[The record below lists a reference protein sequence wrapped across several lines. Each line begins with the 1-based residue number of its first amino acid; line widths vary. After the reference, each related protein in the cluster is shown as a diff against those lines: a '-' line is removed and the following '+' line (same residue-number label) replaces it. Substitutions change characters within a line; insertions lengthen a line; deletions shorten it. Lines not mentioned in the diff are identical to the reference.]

1 MTEVDQRI
9 VAMHF
14 DNKQFEKSARQTIN
28 TLEDLRDHLDLEGA
42 AKGFT
47 ELSEKA
53 RDLNFSN
60 TEKKASGFGK
70 ALSSIQNIAK
80 KTFSSATF
88 PLRSLGNEIHHLTND
103 VQRWIGIDLAR
114 TVEQAGLSFAR
125 SLTID
130 PLRTGWNEYEMKM
143 DSIKTIMSGTA
154 HEWGE
159 MANSD
164 LHLEAV
170 KESLEELNHYA
181 DQTIY
186 SFQDMTSNIGK
197 FTNAGVSLD
206 RAVPAMKGIANLAAS
221 AGQGALQA
229 SMAMYNFSQSL
240 SLGYVELRDWR
251 SIENANLATMEFK
264 NTLIEV
270 GLAMGTLK
278 RDAKGTIKTAVKG
291 QKAVEVTAENLR
303 ETLKNKWLSGDV
315 LTRTLQVYSGEF
327 TSIEDILAAGLISAK
342 DEKGRAKS
350 TEQMRE
356 EAEALLKIGQEAA
369 KAATEVRT
377 FSKMYDSL
385 KEAAQSGWAEAW
397 EFIIGD
403 MHEATALWTDINN
416 GISSILDAARDARN
430 KALMFW
436 RGQQKVDLTDD
447 FGNVVKSVVVSANN
461 TGFGSVDMRE
471 QLIMSLHELV
481 MVFLDLGNAVT
492 IAKERIFGSDLGK
505 TLVNLTFGFSEFVYS
520 VSDWLGVLHDW
531 QKSDSDEVRDTLT
544 VLEQW
549 AAGTRIDKIVLVFQG
564 LFSILKKI
572 GKIVKSIATTIGNA
586 LLPLLDPILDFI
598 SLVSVAFIKW
608 FEYSD
613 FESFKELMLTAVV
626 NLFTQLYAGFKIQF
640 QKAGVW
646 FLGLLKDFFHIE
658 TKIDPAQD
666 FGAWAG
672 EVLGGIYGQFKSK
685 WEKFVRSIRHWFSDK
700 WEEVLDFIIG
710 PRTNSGKFHF
720 AGPNAGKNVYDRD
733 YTQAPIGRLILG
745 IEQTVKDI
753 QDSETFKS
761 IKETIESI
769 ISSIRNFFVGE
780 DAEEVFEA
788 PNGRTYVQ
796 QSVHRKSGIEQF
808 IDQITATFERLT
820 KFFSTEEGG
829 GLHGVMAEAKKWANA
844 FKADF
849 ESIWA
854 TVEGVWYDLVGR
866 DVEVDIGPG
875 ITENVHVEGQIELL
889 IDSVNAWINEA
900 LAEDESENGDKKTQ
914 KTLLQ
919 GLFSKAV
926 GVIASIT
933 ESVNQFFSLDEGGV
947 LGDAPATVNAWIEAA
962 RQGIKSIEDTI
973 NGFISTVF
981 GSGEGEKPKE
991 TVTVTSP
998 TQASTTTTAY
1008 LWAEALYNSSSA
1020 VVKLAIDSL
1029 TGMFG
1034 DQSKS
1039 PIQNIAELIT
1049 SIDSWVTRAI
1059 TDLTGII
1066 ETVRSR
1072 ITRFFVGEDVEEII
1086 VPPKGKTGI
1095 VGRRKVHHNGLFD
1108 NIAQTVR
1115 QSIQDGIDTIAGVWS
1130 SITGWFEDRKADVTA
1145 TIEPI
1150 WNAIVGFFTGG
1161 SSDSE
1166 GATPSTSGE
1175 SPFKRFF
1182 DWVGKGVEDAIK
1194 TVSKLWAKIFSWF
1207 EVRKAVVEGTLS
1219 SMWNSIV
1226 SFFTGGESSNERTD
1240 SPFAAFFNW
1249 IKDGVETAVT
1259 AVSSVWDTVV
1269 KWFEET
1275 SKSLDISG
1283 KVGAAWDTIK
1293 SFFTPNEGEVSD
1305 GSGTW
1310 GVITAWFNGLYGSI
1324 EEIADKIRNWDGW
1337 QVIREFF
1344 LGKDIMTKRDGMMH
1358 EDGPFVAFFKRLG
1371 SGLDEAWKSVSS
1383 SPIWTTISGFFSSA
1397 WDSIRDWFTVADEDT
1412 GLTGFGAFIASIE
1425 ASFTKF
1431 GNWLETSDLGKAI
1444 TSFFTT
1450 VWNVISEFFTKTDE
1464 VSGETPFQSFMNGLT
1479 GDLTQFVNDT
1489 TKMVTLDNL
1498 LKTVNDFWDRIISL
1512 FTPKEEDA
1520 LSEDK
1525 NIGSAITNVVG
1536 QVDQSVKQSG
1546 SKLDSLVS
1554 TLTEVSGTFES
1565 TSGLIDTINSY
1576 LTTIQTTISE
1586 WHLDEQVQSIWNE
1599 IVKFIQ
1605 DLVSDIQMKFA
1616 TPADA
1621 KEVSTETENT
1631 TDVFKA
1637 IGEFFTNTW
1646 GEIKKFFDEL
1656 RAWGSEAWSDISG
1669 KLTTIYDKVLKPVFD
1684 VFSSFTELAAKL
1696 LESATLNPDISL
1708 FAYTMIAAI
1717 FETLS
1722 TIKEVA
1728 KETNHFRFTNSI
1740 FFKILEA
1747 AASLWLLGDV
1757 VERLGKLAEADFWS
1771 GIGRLAGLMVLFA
1784 GFIFLVKVIT
1794 KTVNDVKGAI
1804 ADNQLTPGQN
1814 ILQNLAQNLLKWA
1827 AIFFILKLAVPDI
1840 VKSME
1845 SLKDVDAGAVL
1856 NFGFTFS
1863 IIMASIIGLLLVLPK
1878 LKKAGGAIESIP
1890 TIAEVFVAAAAIFS
1904 LMAALGWF
1912 LTTDAASGVL
1922 GTGTTSTGMKMKSI
1936 SDGVIA
1942 LFEFLGRI
1950 AGAVAGG
1957 FNYQN
1962 AVSSANGMKEAADVI
1977 NSIAGIALDE
1987 ESKAGILNAMDFF
2000 AQIVDKIPSK
2010 SGNFMEFIYNL
2021 FGEGKLNPEELAS
2034 YMKALGTGLREFFNA
2049 TDEMFYEEGGKTY
2062 KRSAV
2067 DADTVKGRAE
2077 AVLALIDTF
2086 ALFMQLDQ
2094 YDNLTYGMGNGFGA
2108 KFIDWLTDMGKATR
2122 DLTPD
2127 QLSGVTGFFETF
2139 GSAVQSGLDGAAE
2152 VINTDKIREA
2162 IIMSINNDK
2171 ASIAK
2176 AVQDAYQEA
2185 GTTIF
2190 NTGDAGNGKSWL
2202 TNLVDT
2208 GSAMSEY
2215 TSFMKGLTEGT
2226 ENPFASIFGEGGSAN
2241 LATTIFSGL
2250 DPKQY
2255 ESLLQEKMGE
2265 NGLMGELQKYVNGFN
2280 FNSEDGSL
2288 AFGDFQMNLT
2298 EGMMPDVSDFD
2309 IGGLINSLKNTINS
2323 NAWQFEECGKYI
2335 NMGLRRGIIDYRSYS
2350 EGAMISLC
2358 RGLINT
2364 ARAEFDQNSP
2374 SKVFEQIGMYNMLG
2388 LANGTEYYGS
2398 QAVSAAQ
2405 NAGEQYLNEIL
2416 SAMAPIDALMD
2427 DGTFQPVI
2435 SPVIDMTNVRQGVN
2449 TMTGLFGGRYG
2460 LAPTMPGL
2468 TMGRSPMPEVRSSQD
2483 NYATFT
2489 QAVTGRLDELNERIT
2504 NLQVVLDSGAL
2515 VGQMGPAMDRY
2526 LGQQANRYRRAKL

>member
-197 FTNAGVSLD
+197 FTNAGVSLE

-221 AGQGALQA
+221 AGQGAQQA

-291 QKAVEVTAENLR
+291 QKAVKVTAENLR

-403 MHEATALWTDINN
+403 MHEATELWTMIND
-416 GISSILDAARDARN
+416 GIGTILDKARDARN
-430 KALMFW
+430 KALRFW
-436 RGQQKVDLTDD
+436 RGQQEVVHRDE
-447 FGNVVKSVVVSANN
+447 FGQIISTEIISANN
-461 TGFGSVDMRE
+461 TGDGMQDMRDV
-471 QLIMSLHELV
+471 LIGSLIDLASAVSELGAAFD
-481 MVFLDLGNAVT
+481 M
-492 IAKERIFGSDLGK
+492 AKKRIFGFDTDHAGK
-505 TLVNLTFGFSEFVYS
+505 LLVDWTINFSYAIRQLNE
-520 VSDWLGVLHDW
+520 WLGTMRSPTELVQSLGELASNLYV
-531 QKSDSDEVRDTLT
+531 QVKV
-544 VLEQW
+544 
-549 AAGTRIDKIVLVFQG
+549 GTRIEKISMIIAG
-564 LFSILKKI
+564 LFSILKRVVRVIKDLA
-572 GKIVKSIATTIGNA
+572 KTIANA
-586 LLPLLDPILDFI
+586 IMPLIDPILDF
-598 SLVSVAFIKW
+598 LATVSAAFIEW
-608 FEYSD
+608 FERD
-613 FESFKELMLTAVV
+613 NFEGFATYLLAAVADLV
-626 NLFTQLYAGFKIQF
+626 GALIAGFDRQFKLAGRRIWELLQKLFNIQ
-640 QKAGVW
+640 A
-646 FLGLLKDFFHIE
+646 I
-658 TKIDPAQD
+658 IDPVRNW
-666 FGAWAG
+666 GAWIG

-685 WEKFVRSIRHWFSDK
+685 WEEFAGNVRRWFSDK
-700 WEEVLDFIIG
+700 WETVMNFILG
-710 PRTNSGKFHF
+710 PRTGKAKAFIF
-720 AGPNAGKNVYDRD
+720 AGEGAGTNLREHNFAE
-733 YTQAPIGRLILG
+733 TPIGRLILG
-745 IEQTVKDI
+745 IEQTVNEI
-753 QDSETFKS
+753 LNSSTFTS
-761 IKETIESI
+761 IKQTVESI
-769 ISSIRNFFVGE
+769 IEKIRGIFVLDNSE
-780 DAEEVFEA
+780 D
-788 PNGRTYVQ
+788 
-796 QSVHRKSGIEQF
+796 GIDDNNE
-808 IDQITATFERLT
+808 
-820 KFFSTEEGG
+820 TEETP
-829 GLHGVMAEAKKWANA
+829 
-844 FKADF
+844 FQ
-849 ESIWA
+849 S
-854 TVEGVWYDLVGR
+854 
-866 DVEVDIGPG
+866 
-875 ITENVHVEGQIELL
+875 
-889 IDSVNAWINEA
+889 
-900 LAEDESENGDKKTQ
+900 
-914 KTLLQ
+914 
-919 GLFSKAV
+919 LFSRATGFV
-926 GVIASIT
+926 TSIT
-933 ESVNQFFSLDEGGV
+933 ESVSQFFSLDESGV
-947 LGDAPATVNAWIEAA
+947 LGGALATVNSWIEAV

-981 GSGEGEKPKE
+981 GSGEVDKPKE
-991 TVTVTSP
+991 TI
-998 TQASTTTTAY
+998 ASTPAQVNTTTMAY
-1008 LWAEALYNSSSA
+1008 MWAEALYNSSSA

-1049 SIDSWVTRAI
+1049 SIDSWVTRAV
-1059 TDLTGII
+1059 TDLTGIV
-1066 ETVRSR
+1066 ESVRSR

-1086 VPPKGKTGI
+1086 VPPNGKTGI

-1115 QSIQDGIDTIAGVWS
+1115 QSIQDGIDTVTGVWS

-1145 TIEPI
+1145 KIEPI

-1161 SSDSE
+1161 SSNSE

-1182 DWVGKGVEDAIK
+1182 DWVGKGVEDAIEA
-1194 TVSKLWAKIFSWF
+1194 VSKLWAKIFSWF
-1207 EVRKAVVEGTLS
+1207 EVRKAVAEGTLS
-1219 SMWNSIV
+1219 SMWNTIV
-1226 SFFTGGESSNERTD
+1226 SFFTGGESSNEGTD
-1240 SPFAAFFNW
+1240 SPFTAFFNW
-1249 IKDGVETAVT
+1249 IKDGVETAVA
-1259 AVSSVWDTVV
+1259 AVGSVWDTVV

-1293 SFFTPNEGEVSD
+1293 SFFTPNEGEGSD

-1310 GVITAWFNGLYGSI
+1310 SVITAWFNGLYGSI

-1344 LGKDIMTKRDGMMH
+1344 LGKDIVTKRDGMMH

-1371 SGLDEAWKSVSS
+1371 SGLDEAWESVSS
-1383 SPIWTTISGFFSSA
+1383 SPIWTMISGFFSSA

-1425 ASFTKF
+1425 TSFTEF
-1431 GNWLETSDLGKAI
+1431 GNWLQTSDLGKAI

-1464 VSGETPFQSFMNGLT
+1464 VSGETPFHSFINSLT

-1520 LSEDK
+1520 LSKDK

-1536 QVDQSVKQSG
+1536 QADQSVKQSE

-1554 TLTEVSGTFES
+1554 TLTEVSGTFKS
-1565 TSGLIDTINSY
+1565 TSGLIDTINGY
-1576 LTTIQTTISE
+1576 LTSIQTTISE

-1605 DLVSDIQMKFA
+1605 DLVSDIQTKFA

-1621 KEVSTETENT
+1621 KEVNTETENT
-1631 TDVFKA
+1631 TDVFTV
-1637 IGEFFTNTW
+1637 IGNFFTNTW
-1646 GEIKKFFDEL
+1646 GEIRKFFEEL
-1656 RAWGSEAWSDISG
+1656 RAWGSKTWSDISG
-1669 KLTTIYDKVLKPVFD
+1669 KLTTIHDKILVPIVDLFTA
-1684 VFSSFTELAAKL
+1684 FTSFT
-1696 LESATLNPDISL
+1696 TLILNTAVANPDIGIIVL
-1708 FAYTMIAAI
+1708 PFFATL

-1722 TIKEVA
+1722 TIR
-1728 KETNHFRFTNSI
+1728 ETSKSINKFKFTNTI
-1740 FFKILEA
+1740 FFKLLEV

-1784 GFIFLVKVIT
+1784 GFIFLVKVIA
-1794 KTVNDVKGAI
+1794 KTVDSVKNSI
-1804 ADNQLTPGQN
+1804 ADNQLTPGQD
-1814 ILQNLAQNLLKWA
+1814 ILQNFVQSLLKWA
-1827 AIFFILKLAVPDI
+1827 AIFLILKFAVPDI

-1863 IIMASIIGLLLVLPK
+1863 IIMASIIGLLLVLPR
-1878 LKKAGGAIESIP
+1878 LQKAGGAIGSIP
-1890 TIAEVFVAAAAIFS
+1890 AIAEIFVAAAAIFS
-1904 LMAALGWF
+1904 LMAALGAF
-1912 LTTDAASGVL
+1912 LTGDASGL
-1922 GTGTTSTGMKMKSI
+1922 FGTGLTSTGMETKSI
-1936 SDGVIA
+1936 SDWIIA
-1942 LFEFLGRI
+1942 LFEFFGRI
-1950 AGAVAGG
+1950 AGAVVGG

-1962 AVSSANGMKEAADVI
+1962 ALSTTNGMKEAADVI
-1977 NSIAGIALDE
+1977 NSIAGIKLDE
-1987 ESKAGILNAMDFF
+1987 ESKAGILNVMDFF

-2152 VINTDKIREA
+2152 LINTDKIREA
-2162 IIMSINNDK
+2162 IIASINNDK

-2176 AVQDAYQEA
+2176 AVQEAYQEA

-2202 TNLVDT
+2202 SNLVDT

-2226 ENPFASIFGEGGSAN
+2226 ENPFASMFGAGGSAN

-2265 NGLMGELQKYVNGFN
+2265 NGLMGELKKYVNGFS

-2309 IGGLINSLKNTINS
+2309 IGGLIDSLKSTINS

-2358 RGLINT
+2358 RGLIDT
-2364 ARAEFDQNSP
+2364 ARVEFDQNSP

-2449 TMTGLFGGRYG
+2449 AMTGLFGGRYG

-2468 TMGRSPMPEVRSSQD
+2468 TMGRSSMPEVRSSQD

>member
-844 FKADF
+844 FKTDF

-854 TVEGVWYDLVGR
+854 TIEGVWYDLVGR

-947 LGDAPATVNAWIEAA
+947 LGDALATVNAWIEAA

-1049 SIDSWVTRAI
+1049 SIDNWVTRAI
-1059 TDLTGII
+1059 TDLTGIV
-1066 ETVRSR
+1066 ESVRAR
-1072 ITRFFVGEDVEEII
+1072 ISRFFVGEDVEEVIA
-1086 VPPKGKTGI
+1086 PPNGKTGI

-1108 NIAQTVR
+1108 NIAQTVQ
-1115 QSIQDGIDTIAGVWS
+1115 QSIQDGIDTVTGVWS

-1150 WNAIVGFFTGG
+1150 WNAIAGFFTGG

-1194 TVSKLWAKIFSWF
+1194 TV
-1207 EVRKAVVEGTLS
+1207 AVV
-1219 SMWNSIV
+1219 WNSVIKWFTDRKNDIETAV
-1226 SFFTGGESSNERTD
+1226 QDAWGSIKAFFVGDAQNGTNGAPNTTAE
-1240 SPFAAFFNW
+1240 SPFKKFFNW
-1249 IKDGVETAVT
+1249 IGEGVDDAISTFAR
-1259 AVSSVWDTVV
+1259 VWTTITTWFEERKNDISEKIAPLWNAIKAFFISGRTEVEIGPGITDTVTTPSPFSQFFSWV
-1269 KWFEET
+1269 GRGVTTAINAIGKVWNQIVDWFTET
-1275 SKSLDISG
+1275 SKSLNLSG
-1283 KVGAAWDTIK
+1283 TIGSAWEAIK
-1293 SFFTPNEGEVSD
+1293 SFFSPSGSEG
-1305 GSGTW
+1305 GAGTW
-1310 GVITAWFNGLYGSI
+1310 SLITSWFNGLYD
-1324 EEIADKIRNWDGW
+1324 EVQDIAGKFKDWSGW
-1337 QVIREFF
+1337 QTLRDFF
-1344 LGKDIMTKRDGMMH
+1344 YGKDVMTKRDGMVH
-1358 EDGPFVAFFKRLG
+1358 EDGPFVAFFKEVAA
-1371 SGLDEAWKSVSS
+1371 GLNRAWDELNKSEVWTTVSS
-1383 SPIWTTISGFFSSA
+1383 FLQQSWQSIVDFF
-1397 WDSIRDWFTVADEDT
+1397 TKVDEET
-1412 GLTGFGAFIASIE
+1412 GKTGFWNFIE
-1425 ASFTKF
+1425 QLHGKFVEWGMFFETDPLGQTLKSFFDTIW
-1431 GNWLETSDLGKAI
+1431 GVIS
-1444 TSFFTT
+1444 SFFTEVDEET
-1450 VWNVISEFFTKTDE
+1450 GKTTFGRLLENLIGEITKFADDTKKVESFTELMEKINQFWSTLFPKNAESAPSAGEMPSIGDPALLTWFNQTITNIQGIVDSVRGSITAEQWDAVTGFFTQLADFVLKMVNSAVTWTSENYASAAEGVKALWNDFLKPVLTTLKDIFVFIGGGITELAKNFGSDKVLVGLIFTMGLRLLLYGFYFTQHAKELAEKARLGGTTATIGMSLLGIGLLISGIGKMLETIYKDDATPEQVKQRLDTLAIVIIGLAFAITLTAAAVAFLIKQIGVFDNTLSNNDISGDITYNRKRQHNWTD
-1464 VSGETPFQSFMNGLT
+1464 VLNRLLDWAGMFLIIKYALPDLIRAMSDLKDIPTNNMLAFAGSITILLVAMTGIAIALDKFTSGSEKAAGAILRGGVLIAEMFLVLAALGLMLT
-1479 GDLTQFVNDT
+1479 GDL
-1489 TKMVTLDNL
+1489 
-1498 LKTVNDFWDRIISL
+1498 
-1512 FTPKEEDA
+1512 
-1520 LSEDK
+1520 
-1525 NIGSAITNVVG
+1525 
-1536 QVDQSVKQSG
+1536 
-1546 SKLDSLVS
+1546 
-1554 TLTEVSGTFES
+1554 
-1565 TSGLIDTINSY
+1565 
-1576 LTTIQTTISE
+1576 
-1586 WHLDEQVQSIWNE
+1586 
-1599 IVKFIQ
+1599 
-1605 DLVSDIQMKFA
+1605 
-1616 TPADA
+1616 
-1621 KEVSTETENT
+1621 
-1631 TDVFKA
+1631 
-1637 IGEFFTNTW
+1637 
-1646 GEIKKFFDEL
+1646 
-1656 RAWGSEAWSDISG
+1656 
-1669 KLTTIYDKVLKPVFD
+1669 
-1684 VFSSFTELAAKL
+1684 
-1696 LESATLNPDISL
+1696 
-1708 FAYTMIAAI
+1708 
-1717 FETLS
+1717 
-1722 TIKEVA
+1722 
-1728 KETNHFRFTNSI
+1728 
-1740 FFKILEA
+1740 
-1747 AASLWLLGDV
+1747 
-1757 VERLGKLAEADFWS
+1757 
-1771 GIGRLAGLMVLFA
+1771 
-1784 GFIFLVKVIT
+1784 
-1794 KTVNDVKGAI
+1794 GA
-1804 ADNQLTPGQN
+1804 
-1814 ILQNLAQNLLKWA
+1814 
-1827 AIFFILKLAVPDI
+1827 
-1840 VKSME
+1840 
-1845 SLKDVDAGAVL
+1845 
-1856 NFGFTFS
+1856 
-1863 IIMASIIGLLLVLPK
+1863 
-1878 LKKAGGAIESIP
+1878 
-1890 TIAEVFVAAAAIFS
+1890 
-1904 LMAALGWF
+1904 
-1912 LTTDAASGVL
+1912 GVL
-1922 GTGTTSTGMKMKSI
+1922 GGNVFTSTGWQIKSVG
-1936 SDGVIA
+1936 DAVIA
-1942 LFEFLGRI
+1942 LFEFMGRLV
-1950 AGAVAGG
+1950 GALAGG
-1957 FNYQN
+1957 YNYQSTVTKVGEVQ
-1962 AVSSANGMKEAADVI
+1962 AIIDSIGGMK
-1977 NSIAGIALDE
+1977 
-1987 ESKAGILNAMDFF
+1987 LNAQQKEDLLSTMDFF
-2000 AQIVDKIPSK
+2000 GQMFAKIPALDFGETILKWFGGGKLSPQDFADYL
-2010 SGNFMEFIYNL
+2010 GAMGLGIYNFSTNLNTANLPDSGRIKAYAEALSGIMEALL
-2021 FGEGKLNPEELAS
+2021 FFSQVNYYQNIASDFTEFLVMLGEQKPTEEEWRGVS
-2034 YMKALGTGLREFFNA
+2034 EFF
-2049 TDEMFYEEGGKTY
+2049 E
-2062 KRSAV
+2062 
-2067 DADTVKGRAE
+2067 
-2077 AVLALIDTF
+2077 
-2086 ALFMQLDQ
+2086 
-2094 YDNLTYGMGNGFGA
+2094 GFG
-2108 KFIDWLTDMGKATR
+2108 G
-2122 DLTPD
+2122 
-2127 QLSGVTGFFETF
+2127 
-2139 GSAVQSGLDGAAE
+2139 AVQMGLDEAAKN
-2152 VINTDKIREA
+2152 VNTTSICQA
-2162 IIMSINNDK
+2162 IITSINNDK

-2215 TSFMKGLTEGT
+2215 TSFMKGLAEGT